1 MIDGDIIPFPIHP
14 FYSLGS
20 NGFCLPVQL
29 CIVGVLTLSTPSADL
44 TTAKMHNNKHL
55 RLTTTL
61 MNNNLIG
68 SSQFLLKPPSSHTRL
83 VAFLNAFQFM
93 GLVLDRNAEEE
104 LPKLAFSAVAARGA
118 SFLQSARKLRT
129 LLQQTHRPLVT
140 LSDLKE
146 VLSPL
151 MVEKKEGQLY
161 FTGVFDGKVS
171 YKDNEKNRSHN
182 NGTTDSSFLETV
194 GGNNAAKIALEDALA
209 LNEAS
214 QMQLAKFGLSP
225 VSAILFYG
233 PPG

>member
-1 MIDGDIIPFPIHP
+1 MINGDIVPFPIHP
-14 FYSLGS
+14 LYCLGS

-29 CIVGVLTLSTPSADL
+29 CIVGVLTLSSSPTDL
-44 TTAKMHNNKHL
+44 TSTRMRNNKHL

-68 SSQFLLKPPSSHTRL
+68 SGRFLLKPPSSYTRL
-83 VAFLNAFQFM
+83 LAFLNAFQFV
-93 GLVLDRNAEEE
+93 GIELDRNAEEE

-129 LLQQTHRPLVT
+129 LLQQTHQPLVT
-140 LSDLKE
+140 FPVLRE

-151 MVEKKEGQLY
+151 LVEKRAGQLY
-161 FTGVFDGKVS
+161 FTGVFDSGVS
-171 YKDNEKNRSHN
+171 YKDQEKNRISY
-182 NGTTDSSFLETV
+182 GTTDASFLETV
-194 GGNNAAKIALEDALA
+194 GGNNVAKIALEDALA
-209 LNEAS
+209 FNDKS
-214 QMQLAKFGLSP
+214 QIQLAKFGLSP

>member
-14 FYSLGS
+14 LYSLGS

-29 CIVGVLTLSTPSADL
+29 CIVGVLTLSTPSTDL
-44 TTAKMHNNKHL
+44 TTAKMRNNKHL

-68 SSQFLLKPPSSHTRL
+68 SSQFLLKPPSSYTRL
-83 VAFLNAFQFM
+83 VAFSNAFQYM

-129 LLQQTHRPLVT
+129 LLQQTHQPLVT
-140 LSDLKE
+140 LPDLKE

-161 FTGVFDGKVS
+161 FSGVFDGKVS
-171 YKDNEKNRSHN
+171 YKDNDKNRSH

-194 GGNNAAKIALEDALA
+194 GGNNVAKIALEDALA
-209 LNEAS
+209 FNEVS
-214 QMQLAKFGLSP
+214 QIQLAKFGLSP